1 MSVYN
6 TLSKVDTSGKT
17 KQKNGLT
24 YLSWVFAWA
33 ETKKNYP
40 EATYEI
46 VKRDSG
52 LPYVYDND
60 TGYMVFTNVTIEGVT
75 HEMWL
80 CVMDGA
86 NKAMKNHPYTYQVKD
101 WEKSKKANKFV
112 GKDKNVDQCSMFD
125 INKAIMRCLVK
136 NLAMFGLGLNVY
148 AGEDLPLTKE
158 LEALEAVQQWVN
170 NGNSPQS
177 CIDNLKGIHGTL
189 EQDYVDTIMSMV
201 NENDVKPVMMT
212 YAHCKII
219 TDAII
224 ENGNETLMDR
234 VLAVVKQ
241 PDFDKLED
249 KYFDLVMEKVKEEID
264 KNEHTPS

>member
-33 ETKKNYP
+33 ETKKNYA

-46 VKRDSG
+46 VKCGDG

-60 TGYMVFTNVTIEGVT
+60 TGYMVFTNVTIEGIT

-101 WEKSKKANKFV
+101 WEKSKQAKKFV
-112 GKDKNVDQCSMFD
+112 GKDKSVDQCSMFD

-158 LEALEAVQQWVN
+158 LEALENVQQWVN
-170 NGNSPQS
+170 NGNTPQS
-177 CIDNLKGIHGTL
+177 CIDNLKGLHGTL

-201 NENDVKPVMMT
+201 NENDIKPVMMT
-212 YAHCKII
+212 QEHYKLL
-219 TDAII
+219 TDAIVSN
-224 ENGNETLMDR
+224 EDETLMDR
-234 VLAVVKQ
+234 VLAIVKVS
-241 PDFDKLED
+241 DFDKLED
-249 KYFDLVMEKVKEEID
+249 KYFDRVTQVIVEEKF
-264 KNEHTPS
+264 KNA